1 MEAMILD
8 LLLVTDRAMHAFL
21 LYKVLTRSE
30 DFPCVLQDSEEWP
43 MLREGCEVRHVHC
56 RVYLVGWLVDWMLE
70 V

>member
-1 MEAMILD
+1 
-8 LLLVTDRAMHAFL
+8 MHAFL

-56 RVYLVGWLVDWMLE
+56 CVYLVGWLVDWMLE